1 MGLVWAATSPAVE
14 WPSMLP
20 GMFVCLLFKWPITTG
35 VSSGQ
40 KERLLCE
47 EADPRDPNNLV
58 YCGYCH
64 NHYKK
69 MVCVVWWD
77 ECVL

>member
-1 MGLVWAATSPAVE
+1 MAI
-14 WPSMLP
+14 ML
-20 GMFVCLLFKWPITTG
+20 VCLLFNGRHVSVLVVQWP
-35 VSSGQ
+35 SLLALCSGQ

-69 MVCVVWWD
+69 MVCVCVWW
-77 ECVL
+77 LQR